1 MDALTLLEPDH
12 QKVKKLMGEIEKTTE
27 RGVKTR
33 EQLFTKLVDELT
45 IHEKIEEQIF
55 YPAVKERATS
65 KQLEELVTESYE
77 EHHFVDIV
85 KAEIENTPFDSEE
98 WAAKFKVMMENIE
111 HHAFEEEE
119 GKMFPKVRRAF
130 KKDELEDMGT
140 RVEELKDH
148 PMARLPGQGLREHE
162 RDEEA
167 GQGVLPGEH
176 HRFVGVASGDR
187 GGGER
192 RERDGRRDLGQ
203 HGVVEDEHMRRGRR
217 HAERDQR
224 RDDRWYRDEV
234 RGRDRQR

>member
-1 MDALTLLEPDH
+1 MDAITLLEQDH

-33 EQLFTKLVDELT
+33 QELFNKLVEEVT

-55 YPAVKERATS
+55 YPEVKEHATS

-85 KAEIENTPFDSEE
+85 KAEIAKTPFEAEE

-130 KKDELEDMGT
+130 KKDELEDMGA
-140 RVEELKDH
+140 RMQELKE
-148 PMARLPGQGLREHE
+148 RLMEGMPSEE
-162 RDEEA
+162 RA
-167 GQGVLPGEH
+167 G
-176 HRFVGVASGDR
+176 A
-187 GGGER
+187 
-192 RERDGRRDLGQ
+192 
-203 HGVVEDEHMRRGRR
+203 
-217 HAERDQR
+217 
-224 RDDRWYRDEV
+224 
-234 RGRDRQR
+234 